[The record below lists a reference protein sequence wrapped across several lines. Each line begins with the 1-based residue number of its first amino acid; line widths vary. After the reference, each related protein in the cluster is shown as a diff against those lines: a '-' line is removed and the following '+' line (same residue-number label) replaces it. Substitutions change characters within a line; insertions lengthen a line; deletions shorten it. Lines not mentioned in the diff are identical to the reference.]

1 VRAAREAGRFLL
13 LAAVY
18 YAAARIGLRY
28 ATIGQ
33 SISLLW
39 PATGVAIAALVLLGP
54 RAWPAVTAGAFLANL
69 HTGVPA
75 TAAAGIAAGNTIE
88 ALIGAWLLRR
98 RAGERPALH
107 TLPQVRALLTAAPL
121 AALAA
126 ALIGVI
132 TLRLTGVLQP
142 GGFAGAIGVWWAGDA
157 LGALVVAPAILTW
170 ALPAPD
176 RHDTRRVLEV
186 AAICV
191 GAALAIEIGLARVTD
206 VSFLQRVDYQYL
218 LFPVVIWAALR
229 FGARGAALM
238 TATTAAVATFIPV
251 RGGGPFVGETRPAT
265 VVALSIYLA
274 AVALTGL
281 ILAAVIT
288 HERNRASEALTRS
301 DRRLALALDAARMGS
316 WYWSVEGDTL
326 SWDEHLRRLYGL
338 GADDVVTGYEQFLAR
353 VHPDDRAFVED
364 SVRHALRNGGQLD
377 YEFRVLVDGETRII
391 ADRGQVVCDADGRPR
406 YVTGVCMDVTDRR
419 RAEERLRQAHR
430 MESVG
435 RLAGGVAHE
444 ANNQMSVV
452 LGATHFLL
460 RRNDLPA
467 DARADVEQIRNAA
480 ERTASVTAQLLA
492 FSRRQVLRPSRVALN
507 DIVRGW
513 DGVLRRVMGEDITI
527 ALALDPAA
535 GAVTADAG
543 QLQQVLLNLA
553 LNARDAMPRGGH
565 LSIETFAAE
574 LGDGYAAMH
583 PGVPIR
589 RGRYAVLAVSDSG
602 HGMPPETLA
611 QVFEPFFTT
620 RPVGQGT
627 GLGLS
632 TVYGIVKQSDGY
644 VWAYSEVDHGTTMKV
659 YLPQTALDA
668 APAAA
673 APAPEPPPA
682 SGTILVVEDNE
693 LVRQLTSRALADA
706 GYRVLEA
713 AGAEAALAIL
723 EDRSRTVDIVLTD
736 VVMPGMSGRD
746 LARRGRAIRP
756 TLPVVF
762 TSGYTDREIV
772 RRGLLDP
779 ADAFLQ
785 KPYTPAS
792 LAEFVRARLR
802 ANPPA

>member
-1 VRAAREAGRFLL
+1 MRAVREAARFLL

-39 PATGVAIAALVLLGP
+39 PATGVAIAGLVLLGP
-54 RAWPAVTAGAFLANL
+54 RAWPAITAGAFLANL
-69 HTGVPA
+69 DTAVPIA
-75 TAAAGIAAGNTIE
+75 AAAGIAAGNTIE
-88 ALIGAWLLRR
+88 ALLGAAILRR
-98 RAGERPALH
+98 RAGAQPALH

-126 ALIGVI
+126 AVIGVL
-132 TLRLTGVLQP
+132 TLRLTGVLPAGGLP
-142 GGFAGAIGVWWAGDA
+142 GALGVWWAGDA

-206 VSFLQRVDYQYL
+206 ISFLRRVDYQYL

-229 FGARGAALM
+229 FGTRGAALM
-238 TATTAAVATFIPV
+238 TATTAAVATFITV
-251 RGGGPFVGETRPAT
+251 RGGGPFVGESRPAT

-274 AVALTGL
+274 TVALTGL

-288 HERNRASEALTRS
+288 HERNRATDALSRS
-301 DRRLALALDAARMGS
+301 DRRLALALEAARMGS
-316 WYWSVEGDTL
+316 WYWSVDGDTL

-338 GADDVVTGYEQFLAR
+338 GSDDVVTGYEQFLAR
-353 VHPDDRAFVED
+353 VHPDDRGFVEQAVCD
-364 SVRHALRNGGQLD
+364 ALGNGGQLD
-377 YEFRVLVDGETRII
+377 YEFRVLVDGQTRII
-391 ADRGQVVCDADGRPR
+391 ADRGQVVCDAEGRPR
-406 YVTGVCMDVTDRR
+406 YVTGVCMDVTERR
-419 RAEERLRQAHR
+419 RADEQLRQAHR

-460 RRNDLPA
+460 RRNDLPP

-492 FSRRQVLRPSRVALN
+492 FSRRQVLRPSRVVLN

-513 DGVLRRVMGEDITI
+513 ESVVRRVMGEDITI
-527 ALALDPAA
+527 ALGLDPAA

-553 LNARDAMPRGGH
+553 LNARDAMPKGGH
-565 LSIETFAAE
+565 LSIETSAAD
-574 LGDGYAAMH
+574 LGEGYAAMH
-583 PGVPIR
+583 PGVPVR
-589 RGRYAVLAVSDSG
+589 PGRYALLAVSDSG
-602 HGMPPETLA
+602 HGMSRETLE

-644 VWAYSEVDHGTTMKV
+644 VWAYSEVDQGTTIKV
-659 YLPQTALDA
+659 YLPQTTVDA
-668 APAAA
+668 PPAAA
-673 APAPEPPPA
+673 SGPEPPPA
-682 SGTILVVEDNE
+682 SGTVLVVEDDD
-693 LVRQLTSRALADA
+693 LVRQLTARALAEV
-706 GYRVLEA
+706 GYQVLEA
-713 AGAEAALAIL
+713 AGAEAALTIL
-723 EDRSRTVDIVLTD
+723 EDRSRAVDIVITD
-736 VVMPGMSGRD
+736 VVMPGISGRD
-746 LARRGRAIRP
+746 LARRVRAIRP

-762 TSGYTDREIV
+762 TSGYTDGEIV

-785 KPYTPAS
+785 KPYTPTT
-792 LAEFVRARLR
+792 LAEFLRARLR
-802 ANPPA
+802 ADLPG